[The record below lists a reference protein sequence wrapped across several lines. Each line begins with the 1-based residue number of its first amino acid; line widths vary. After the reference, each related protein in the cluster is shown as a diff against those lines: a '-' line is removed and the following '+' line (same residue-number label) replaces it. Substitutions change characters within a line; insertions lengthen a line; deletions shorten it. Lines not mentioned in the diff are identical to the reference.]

1 MNTYKKT
8 FFLKIKY
15 TDDQYKGQGRVLLT
29 WSLVLVKF
37 VYQAIC
43 ACIYTH
49 IPTYMRAY
57 TYTHMRAAYILF
69 YLFICFLFFV
79 LWCGGELDS
88 SLPLILGFDGLLE

>member
-8 FFLKIKY
+8 FSENKY

-29 WSLVLVKF
+29 RSLVLVKF

-43 ACIYTH
+43 ACLYTH

-69 YLFICFLFFV
+69 IYLFVFFLF
-79 LWCGGELDS
+79 CGVEGNWT
-88 SLPLILGFDGLLE
+88 LPYCFFLGFDGLLE